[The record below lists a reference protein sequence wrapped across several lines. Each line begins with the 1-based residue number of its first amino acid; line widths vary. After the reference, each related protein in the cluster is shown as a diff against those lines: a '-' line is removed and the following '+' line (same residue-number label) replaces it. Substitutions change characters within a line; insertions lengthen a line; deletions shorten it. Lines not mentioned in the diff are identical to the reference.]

1 MTFLFLLSKKMSQK
15 LVCLQNGVFKK
26 KELTPGLQYYNN
38 SQFTTAPMPTT
49 EGNYVIS
56 YQNGAITLAQ
66 QPAALQS
73 LTNTYFQ
80 TGGGT
85 LSVATSGTIPYF
97 TSPTTFAAL
106 DIPSSSGIYIL
117 NVQTNTKTFTKLTP
131 ATIFADLLNIEG
143 IAAQPSFPLWNGT
156 SVSSMKLPSAGSW
169 YMQKDSNGYNW
180 VSMNA
185 KNIMKHCWGLD
196 SNKNQI
202 VMLYGGDAKGLS
214 LPSTEG
220 NYLLS
225 IGTSGPAL
233 VATSGNGSKTFKSIH
248 YTTGKNDT
256 LVSCTLGG
264 KSNDNMITSDDLTIE
279 MGKQYLMT
287 VDIDLRCSDYEA
299 VLDGFTSG
307 NEPLIGVYY
316 TSNGSNPEYIIE
328 SNVIANP
335 LPFIHITG
343 NGIFTAN
350 GETFTLGI
358 QRTGAT
364 TISHKIKRL
373 VVRLVEL

>member
-1 MTFLFLLSKKMSQK
+1 MVRDCS
-15 LVCLQNGVFKK
+15 
-26 KELTPGLQYYNN
+26 
-38 SQFTTAPMPTT
+38 
-49 EGNYVIS
+49 
-56 YQNGAITLAQ
+56 
-66 QPAALQS
+66 AA
-73 LTNTYFQ
+73 
-80 TGGGT
+80 G
-85 LSVATSGTIPYF
+85 
-97 TSPTTFAAL
+97 
-106 DIPSSSGIYIL
+106 
-117 NVQTNTKTFTKLTP
+117 
-131 ATIFADLLNIEG
+131 
-143 IAAQPSFPLWNGT
+143 
-156 SVSSMKLPSAGSW
+156 
-169 YMQKDSNGYNW
+169 
-180 VSMNA
+180 
-185 KNIMKHCWGLD
+185 CWGLD

-264 KSNDNMITSDDLTIE
+264 KSDDNMITSDDLTIE

-373 VVRLVEL
+373 VVRLVELWG